1 MTSPRKYRK
10 KPVEVEV
17 MAVKTESGDYIFLE
31 GDTVFSIR
39 VEEFEATYE
48 PVEDELAMRPEWRT
62 DPDEN
67 FVLGWFDGHEFNECG
82 LYVELMTFYEGTTGH
97 HERWVI
103 TTEVFSGT
111 RLPKKFDT
119 SEEAMKMAERIMS
132 LLDEDADE

>member
-1 MTSPRKYRK
+1 MSERQP
-10 KPVEVEV
+10 
-17 MAVKTESGDYIFLE
+17 F
-31 GDTVFSIR
+31 
-39 VEEFEATYE
+39 YE
-48 PVEDELAMRPEWRT
+48 PVADELVMRPEWRT

>member
-48 PVEDELAMRPEWRT
+48 PV
-62 DPDEN
+62 
-67 FVLGWFDGHEFNECG
+67 
-82 LYVELMTFYEGTTGH
+82 
-97 HERWVI
+97 
-103 TTEVFSGT
+103 
-111 RLPKKFDT
+111 
-119 SEEAMKMAERIMS
+119 
-132 LLDEDADE
+132 DADD